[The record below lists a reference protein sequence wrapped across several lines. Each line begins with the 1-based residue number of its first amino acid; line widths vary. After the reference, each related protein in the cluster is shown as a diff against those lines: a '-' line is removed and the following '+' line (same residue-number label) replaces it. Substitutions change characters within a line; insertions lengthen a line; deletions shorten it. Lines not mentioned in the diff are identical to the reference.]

1 MKVKEQ
7 WMYLYLAVDSDEYTI
22 DLS

>member
-1 MKVKEQ
+1 
-7 WMYLYLAVDSDEYTI
+7 MYLYLAVDSDEYTI